1 MVRIPTNREPSHPGE
16 ILLLDFLQPMHLTQR
31 ELADSILVPYQ
42 RVNEIVNKKR
52 GITPETA
59 LRLSKFFNTSVEF
72 WMNLQLR
79 WDLYFA
85 QQKETE
91 ILQRIRPL
99 AIAENAGENKYTVL
113 EE

>member
-16 ILLLDFLQPMHLTQR
+16 ILLLDFLQPMQLTQR

-42 RVNEIVNKKR
+42 RVNEIVNRKR

-59 LRLSKFFNTSVEF
+59 LRLAKFFNTSVEF

-91 ILQRIRPL
+91 ILQCIHPL
-99 AIAENAGENKYTVL
+99 AIAEDAEENEYSVS

>member
-16 ILLLDFLQPMHLTQR
+16 ILLLDFLQPMDLSQR

-52 GITPETA
+52 GVTPETA

-72 WMNLQLR
+72 WINLQLR

-85 QQKETE
+85 QQKETD
-91 ILQRIRPL
+91 ILQQIQPF
-99 AIAENAGENKYTVL
+99 AIAEDTGENGYTAV
-113 EE
+113 ED